1 MRDAA
6 TAADLV
12 LPLLEGLGEEP
23 LWSTFVA
30 RLRDR
35 LGADYASIV
44 FRPIPVGQPQSRVV
58 HLFSGQDWPPLLAA
72 AYRDGV
78 YLEDPL
84 PYFSLTEGRIYSLGE
99 LLTAGDPH
107 HEDYRQRMLS
117 PSGMN
122 VMRLLRVEERGG
134 ISAWLTVSRRAGE
147 FAPAADTLLAEL
159 VPYLRAAIAAEVALE
174 RERTNAKVAGE
185 AIRRLNFG
193 WITLDAAGKILDAD
207 SHGENLLDAA
217 TMLMRGRGGRLA
229 AREPQ
234 VNREIAE
241 AVGDLAAGGGPS
253 SVSRPRA
260 IVLSREPWLDML
272 LVPANVP
279 PGAAGPAP
287 ALVAYVHS
295 DSWSSADRCEQLG
308 QLFDL
313 IPCEARL
320 ALALSRGMSITEAA
334 VELGLTVESART
346 YSKRIYAKTA
356 ARGQV
361 DLVRFIHRSVL
372 AIA

>member
-1 MRDAA
+1 
-6 TAADLV
+6 LV
-12 LPLLEGLGEEP
+12 LRLLEGLGQEP
-23 LWSTFVA
+23 LWSAFIA
-30 RLRDR
+30 LLRER

-58 HLFSGQDWPPLLAA
+58 HLFSGADWPPLLAE
-72 AYRDGV
+72 AYREGA
-78 YLEDPL
+78 YLDDPL
-84 PYFSLTEGRIYSLGE
+84 PYFALAEGRIYRLSE
-99 LLTAGDPH
+99 LLTAGDPR
-107 HEDYRQRMLS
+107 HEDYRRRMLS

-122 VMRLLRVEERGG
+122 VMRIARVQERGG
-134 ISAWLTVSRRAGE
+134 ISAWLTVSRKSGE
-147 FAPAADTLLAEL
+147 FAPAADALLAEL

-174 RERTNAKVAGE
+174 RERTSASVAGD

-193 WITLDAAGKILDAD
+193 WITLDAAGKVLGAD
-207 SHGENLLDAA
+207 SHGSSLLDTA
-217 TMLMRGRGGRLA
+217 TMLLRGRSGRLA
-229 AREPQ
+229 ARDPQ
-234 VNREIAE
+234 VNDEIAT
-241 AVGDLAAGGGPS
+241 AIRALAGGS
-253 SVSRPRA
+253 ASRPRA

-272 LVPANVP
+272 LVPANLP

-320 ALALSRGMSITEAA
+320 ALALSRGMSIKEAA
-334 VELGLTVESART
+334 VELGLTIESART

-356 ARGQV
+356 ARGQA

>member
-1 MRDAA
+1 MHD
-6 TAADLV
+6 AADLI

-23 LWSTFVA
+23 LWRTFVT
-30 RLRDR
+30 RLRER

-44 FRPIPVGQPQSRVV
+44 FRPIRMGQPQSRVV

-72 AYRDGV
+72 AYREGAYRD
-78 YLEDPL
+78 DPL
-84 PYFSLTEGRIYSLGE
+84 PYFALAEGRVYRLGE
-99 LLTAGDPH
+99 LLTAGDPR
-107 HEDYRQRMLS
+107 HEDYRRRMLR

-122 VMRLLRVEERGG
+122 VMRIVRVEERGG
-134 ISAWLTVSRRAGE
+134 ISAWLTVSRKAGE
-147 FAPAADTLLAEL
+147 FDAGADALLAEL
-159 VPYLRAAIAAEVALE
+159 VPYLRAAIAAEMALE
-174 RERTNAKVAGE
+174 RERTSATVAND
-185 AIRRLNFG
+185 AIRRLSFG
-193 WITLDAAGKILDAD
+193 WITLDAGGRIVDAD
-207 SHGENLLDAA
+207 SHGASLLDDA
-217 TMLMRGRGGRLA
+217 TVLLRGRGGRLA
-229 AREPQ
+229 ARERH
-234 VNREIAE
+234 VNHEIAA
-241 AVGDLAAGGGPS
+241 AVSALAGEGA
-253 SVSRPRA
+253 SRPRA

-272 LVPANVP
+272 LVPANLP
-279 PGAAGPAP
+279 PGTASPAP

-320 ALALSRGMSITEAA
+320 ALALSRGMSIAEAA
-334 VELGLTVESART
+334 AELGLTIESART

>member
-6 TAADLV
+6 DLI

-23 LWSTFVA
+23 LWRTFIA
-30 RLRDR
+30 RLRER
-35 LGADYASIV
+35 LDADYASIV

-58 HLFSGQDWPPLLAA
+58 HLFSGADWPPLLAA
-72 AYRDGV
+72 AYRDGA

-84 PYFSLTEGRIYSLGE
+84 PYFSLSEGRVYRLGE
-99 LLTAGDPH
+99 LLSAGDPR
-107 HEDYRQRMLS
+107 HEDYRARMLS

-122 VMRLLRVEERGG
+122 VLRIVRVEERGG

-147 FAPAADTLLAEL
+147 FGAGADALLTEL
-159 VPYLRAAIAAEVALE
+159 VPYLRAAIAAEVAIE
-174 RERTNAKVAGE
+174 RERTSATVAGD

-193 WITLDAAGKILDAD
+193 WITLDGEGRILDAD
-207 SHGENLLDAA
+207 SHGASLLDAGA
-217 TMLMRGRGGRLA
+217 ILLRGRGGRLA

-234 VNREIAE
+234 VNRDIAE
-241 AVGDLAAGGGPS
+241 AVRDLAQ
-253 SVSRPRA
+253 RPRA

-272 LVPANVP
+272 LVPASLRV
-279 PGAAGPAP
+279 GAAGPAP
-287 ALVAYVHS
+287 SLVAYVHS

-320 ALALSRGMSITEAA
+320 ALALSRGMSIAEAA
-334 VELGLTVESART
+334 TELGLTIESART

-356 ARGQV
+356 ARGQT

>member
-1 MRDAA
+1 MSTSPPAA
-6 TAADLV
+6 IADLI
-12 LPLLEGLGEEP
+12 LPLLEGLGQEP
-23 LWSTFVA
+23 LWSTFID
-30 RLRDR
+30 RLRQR

-58 HLFSGQDWPPLLAA
+58 HLFSGADWPPLLAE
-72 AYRDGV
+72 AYRDGA
-78 YLEDPL
+78 YLDDPL
-84 PYFSLTEGRIYSLGE
+84 PYFALAEGRIYRLEE
-99 LLTAGDPH
+99 LLTADDPR
-107 HEDYRQRMLS
+107 HEDYRRRMLS

-122 VMRLLRVEERGG
+122 VMRLARVEERGG
-134 ISAWLTVSRRAGE
+134 ISAWLTVSRQAGE
-147 FAPAADTLLAEL
+147 FAPAADALLAEL
-159 VPYLRAAIAAEVALE
+159 IPYLRAAIAAEVALE
-174 RERTNAKVAGE
+174 RERTNASVAGE

-193 WITLDAAGKILDAD
+193 WITLDAGGRVLGAD
-207 SHGENLLDAA
+207 SHGASLLDAA
-217 TMLMRGRGGRLA
+217 TMLLRGRGGRLA

-234 VNREIAE
+234 VNREIAA
-241 AVGDLAAGGGPS
+241 AVRELAGGS
-253 SVSRPRA
+253 ASRPRA

-279 PGAAGPAP
+279 PGAAAGPAP
-287 ALVAYVHS
+287 AFVAYVHS

-320 ALALSRGMSITEAA
+320 ALALSRGMSIAEAA
-334 VELGLTVESART
+334 VELGLTIESART

-356 ARGQV
+356 ARGQA